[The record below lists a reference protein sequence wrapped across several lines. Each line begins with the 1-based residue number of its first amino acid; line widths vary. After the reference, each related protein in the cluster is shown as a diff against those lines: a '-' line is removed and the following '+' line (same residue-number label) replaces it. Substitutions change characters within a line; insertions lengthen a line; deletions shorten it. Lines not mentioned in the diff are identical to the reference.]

1 MIRALALAAVM
12 IALSGAPVAAQLAC
26 GERTGVVAKLEST
39 YGETRR
45 GGGLAGPRAIIEVW
59 ASCKPPY
66 TWTILKTSPN
76 GWTCVMAVGEGWR
89 DDLCNE
95 GQQA

>member
-1 MIRALALAAVM
+1 MIRALALAAAL

-26 GERTGVVAKLEST
+26 GERAGVVAKLEGT

-45 GGGLAGPRAIIEVW
+45 GGGLVGSWEIVEVW

-66 TWTILKTSPN
+66 TWTILKTNPN
-76 GWTCVMAVGEGWR
+76 GWACVMAVGESWR
-89 DDLCNE
+89 DDFCKE
-95 GQQA
+95 GDPA